1 MRIITV
7 RDGNSADM
15 VELITGERP
24 EIVLDPVWLWDF
36 NKDNNIN
43 LMSDR
48 FMKTEYL
55 NAKRKTIPAA
65 IE

>member
-1 MRIITV
+1 MSFGVKHLLAQKKTI
-7 RDGNSADM
+7 
-15 VELITGERP
+15 ELNEITGK
-24 EIVLDPVWLWDF
+24 VKD
-36 NKDNNIN
+36 KDNNIN